1 MQHVLVMS
9 CIYVR
14 RGQST
19 SNFPCSCALDVIP
32 GLGGAHMRYQM
43 PKLSSRVDNIIGGG
57 SDGWAILYQ
66 ARALEAEGV
75 DVINLTI
82 GEHDIRTDASI
93 LDAMAR
99 SASAGNT
106 GYAPVPGSTELRS
119 AIAARVERITGVK
132 TTAENV
138 LVTGGGQAALFAA
151 HSAALDPG
159 QTGAYISPGYATYE
173 GTIRALAC
181 TALELSAKS
190 ENNFQPTADDLTPLS
205 QAKSLLINTPCNP
218 TGTVYSRQ
226 TIETVSDAVKDNDL
240 WLISDEVY
248 DSQIWDGAH
257 ISPRMIDGMIDRTMV
272 VGSMSKSHAMT
283 GSRVGWLIAQEGII
297 EKLIDLATVTTYGIP
312 GFLQD
317 AALFGLSLGEEFEAK
332 IGAPFRRRRALA
344 ERMFGNDPFLRMIP
358 SSGAMYTMLDVRSTG
373 LTGDEFAAQ
382 LIDTHRIA
390 IMPGESFGSAAAG
403 HVRIALTIDDAQ
415 MEEAF
420 KTIKA
425 FAAERAAQ
433 AA

>member
-1 MQHVLVMS
+1 
-9 CIYVR
+9 
-14 RGQST
+14 
-19 SNFPCSCALDVIP
+19 
-32 GLGGAHMRYQM
+32 M
-43 PKLSSRVDNIIGGG
+43 PKLSSRVGNIIGEG
-57 SDGWAILYQ
+57 SDGWAILYK
-66 ARALEAEGV
+66 ARELEAAGV

-82 GEHDIRTDASI
+82 GEHDIRTDAQI
-93 LDAMAR
+93 LNAMDQSAR
-99 SASAGNT
+99 SGNT
-106 GYAPVPGSTELRS
+106 GYAPVPGSRALRE
-119 AIAARVERITGVK
+119 AIAERVVRITGVP
-132 TTAENV
+132 TSPSNI

-151 HSAALDPG
+151 HAAALDTG

-190 ENNFQPTADDLTPLS
+190 ENNFQPTADDLAPLA
-205 QAKSLLINTPCNP
+205 QAQSLLINTPCNP
-218 TGTVYSRQ
+218 TGTVYSQ
-226 TIETVSDAVKDNDL
+226 ETVQGISDAVMEHDL

-248 DSQIWDGAH
+248 DSQIWEGAH
-257 ISPRMIDGMIDRTMV
+257 FSPRMIDGMVERTMV
-272 VGSMSKSHAMT
+272 IGSMSKSHAMT
-283 GSRVGWLIAQEGII
+283 GSRVGWIIAPEEII
-297 EKLIDLATVTTYGIP
+297 AKLIDLATVTTYGIP

-317 AALFGLSLGEEFEAK
+317 AALYGLSLGAEFEAQV
-332 IGAPFRRRRALA
+332 GAPFRRRRALA
-344 ERMFGNDPFLRMIP
+344 ERMFGNDPNLRMIP
-358 SSGAMYTMLDVRSTG
+358 SNGAMYTMLDVRSTG

-420 KTIKA
+420 QVIKS
-425 FAAERAAQ
+425 FAAERAAC